1 MIQTLELIKHFVLGI
16 VSTIIFIHIT
26 MAETNTTKNFI
37 EIVDRVKKTYP
48 EDSLESRIPTSLITT
63 IAIAETGNF
72 KFKGAPTAEQAN
84 NFFGIKPVGD
94 QPFLTTSGGANLRQF
109 EDSEDSIRGFINLVS
124 TSPIYEKFRDSIE
137 KSEPLSK
144 NFQTLTPYSENE
156 NYPGVLS
163 SVYNTRVKPMM
174 QTNRMIPESKP
185 IDQQMQGIMGSGTNY

>member
-37 EIVDRVKKTYP
+37 ETVDRVKKTYP
-48 EDSLESRIPTSLITT
+48 ENSLESRIPTSLITT
-63 IAIAETGNF
+63 IAITETGNF
-72 KFKGAPTAEQAN
+72 KFPGADTAQKAN
-84 NFFGIKPVGD
+84 NFFGIKAVGD

-137 KSEPLSK
+137 KDESLSK

-174 QTNRMIPESKP
+174 QTNRMIPKSKP
-185 IDQQMQGIMGSGTNY
+185 MNEQMQGIMGSDTNY